1 MIRGW
6 QSVVFLERNDR
17 TLSGVLFVL
26 DELAVIIKFL
36 NIQNA
41 KNLI

>member
-17 TLSGVLFVL
+17 TLSGVLFTYQMSL
-26 DELAVIIKFL
+26 
-36 NIQNA
+36 QS
-41 KNLI
+41 